1 LNYES
6 ARQQLVPGEAC
17 PLCGSLDHP
26 FASGMHT
33 IEISKTRQQRDAQ
46 KIVLETLRKQ
56 IEITTR
62 DLSINEAN
70 QITFMKDLKN
80 LSLEVT
86 NLEKMF
92 GAINDQLEETT
103 PISDI
108 HIIGQKLADNTS
120 EQQRLQQIINAY
132 KEKSRIRTQ
141 YREQYENLQQ
151 SLLLLDN
158 KQNEQKVRL
167 DNVESNQ
174 QRLQRDMATIMENHA
189 SQKAK
194 LEQMLQVYQTEIP
207 AESEYTMW
215 LAGLKKRSTGYQHYI
230 QKEKESEEKIHQVKL
245 EVEKANTLL
254 DSAKNHA
261 ENQKLELDTL
271 ESQGRNLREKRK
283 HLFGDKNV
291 VQEKERLNSLVKQHE
306 TQLKESESTFTQ
318 YQEQLSI
325 KKQQLQDKEFSLCS
339 NQNSLQSQKAKF
351 DIELQKSGFTDLSHF
366 TSSILDRTTEIQI
379 KSRKESIEEK
389 ISGLKG
395 AVAQNELEL
404 KEQGAKEL
412 TEAGLEELRI
422 QAEAL
427 QNEKENLIAQTA
439 RITQILMENEQ
450 LTQKHQSIAQ
460 DIDKF
465 RKEYDRWKILADMI
479 GSATGAEFN
488 IFAQGLTLAR
498 LVFLANRFLEKL
510 NPRYHIRR
518 KPHSDLDLEIID
530 RYQAD
535 NVRSMKTLSGGETFL
550 VSLALALGLSDLA
563 GNKTRIDSLFIDEG
577 FGTLDP
583 QSLDIAITTLE
594 NLQATGK
601 MIGIISHV
609 DTLKERITTQI
620 QVTKQSSGVSKI
632 EIIS

>member
-1 LNYES
+1 
-6 ARQQLVPGEAC
+6 
-17 PLCGSLDHP
+17 
-26 FASGMHT
+26 
-33 IEISKTRQQRDAQ
+33 
-46 KIVLETLRKQ
+46 
-56 IEITTR
+56 
-62 DLSINEAN
+62 
-70 QITFMKDLKN
+70 
-80 LSLEVT
+80 
-86 NLEKMF
+86 
-92 GAINDQLEETT
+92 
-103 PISDI
+103 
-108 HIIGQKLADNTS
+108 
-120 EQQRLQQIINAY
+120 
-132 KEKSRIRTQ
+132 
-141 YREQYENLQQ
+141 
-151 SLLLLDN
+151 
-158 KQNEQKVRL
+158 
-167 DNVESNQ
+167 
-174 QRLQRDMATIMENHA
+174 
-189 SQKAK
+189 
-194 LEQMLQVYQTEIP
+194 
-207 AESEYTMW
+207 MW
-215 LAGLKKRSTGYQHYI
+215 LACLKKRSTGYQHYI
-230 QKEKESEEKIHQVKL
+230 QKEKESEEQIHQVKL
-245 EVEKANTLL
+245 ELEKANTLL
-254 DSAKNHA
+254 SSAKNHA

-291 VQEKERLNSLVKQHE
+291 VQEKERLNSLVKKHE

>member
-1 LNYES
+1 
-6 ARQQLVPGEAC
+6 
-17 PLCGSLDHP
+17 
-26 FASGMHT
+26 
-33 IEISKTRQQRDAQ
+33 
-46 KIVLETLRKQ
+46 
-56 IEITTR
+56 
-62 DLSINEAN
+62 
-70 QITFMKDLKN
+70 
-80 LSLEVT
+80 
-86 NLEKMF
+86 
-92 GAINDQLEETT
+92 
-103 PISDI
+103 
-108 HIIGQKLADNTS
+108 
-120 EQQRLQQIINAY
+120 
-132 KEKSRIRTQ
+132 
-141 YREQYENLQQ
+141 
-151 SLLLLDN
+151 
-158 KQNEQKVRL
+158 
-167 DNVESNQ
+167 
-174 QRLQRDMATIMENHA
+174 
-189 SQKAK
+189 
-194 LEQMLQVYQTEIP
+194 
-207 AESEYTMW
+207 
-215 LAGLKKRSTGYQHYI
+215 
-230 QKEKESEEKIHQVKL
+230 
-245 EVEKANTLL
+245 
-254 DSAKNHA
+254 
-261 ENQKLELDTL
+261 
-271 ESQGRNLREKRK
+271 
-283 HLFGDKNV
+283 
-291 VQEKERLNSLVKQHE
+291 
-306 TQLKESESTFTQ
+306 
-318 YQEQLSI
+318 
-325 KKQQLQDKEFSLCS
+325 
-339 NQNSLQSQKAKF
+339 
-351 DIELQKSGFTDLSHF
+351 
-366 TSSILDRTTEIQI
+366 
-379 KSRKESIEEK
+379 
-389 ISGLKG
+389 LKG

-404 KEQGAKEL
+404 KDQGAKEL

-427 QNEKENLIAQTA
+427 QNEKESLIAQTA
-439 RITQILMENEQ
+439 RITQILTDNEQ
-450 LTQKHQSIAQ
+450 LAQKHQSIAQ

-632 EIIS
+632 EVIS